1 MNSNRYAVLLRPRR
15 SYEYSSKKGFYS
27 SIGGPRATAHGSLD
41 GSCAGGTTRGRLMPT
56 LVKAKAAQ
64 LQRSGSSRAAGDAA
78 TDGGDAAAA
87 PARGAGSSKWQ
98 AARAAMLGHNKPA
111 TGAKLAN
118 VFAAKFQSAAFKLL
132 GPTALVN
139 EEQRKAEWAE
149 FRHIQD
155 MEAIFHTYDD
165 DGGLRGAPKPDS
177 SFEPPQFRLGDI
189 SPYNSD
195 SDELDV
201 HDSDDDGEGEA
212 GKPSLPRPTAAAE
225 QPRPHALRPYTDAII
240 AARRIANSSGVISP
254 IPTAAADPSGPA
266 ATHDVTVPTSI
277 LVQELLS
284 AAREERA
291 EWFDYEPNSNVWTSM
306 PVKLRSAFMDPGSTP
321 SHVSVREAT
330 STR

>member
-1 MNSNRYAVLLRPRR
+1 
-15 SYEYSSKKGFYS
+15 
-27 SIGGPRATAHGSLD
+27 
-41 GSCAGGTTRGRLMPT
+41 MPT

-98 AARAAMLGHNKPA
+98 AARAAMLGHKKPA